1 MQIWANQSREANVA
15 DEPIRGHNI
24 SLDWSIKDWRYT
36 YWPINE
42 SPMTSPAYS
51 QTNWPVGWVIKT
63 FFGISNLHIGQM
75 MYFGVKLRTFQGF
88 FVSVWFGVG
97 QVQKT
102 EFSLIWKHWSS
113 LWVEVQCSIIPGILS
128 DVSTQTKPIF
138 SFVFG
143 FYGGYFKKNVFLNI
157 FRKIKKC
164 FISRHSI

>member
-1 MQIWANQSREANVA
+1 MTKDLFSTSLKHSYWQRFGYIFILLLVHYDWVAAKFGCIPFFRILKAWA
-15 DEPIRGHNI
+15 
-24 SLDWSIKDWRYT
+24 
-36 YWPINE
+36 
-42 SPMTSPAYS
+42 
-51 QTNWPVGWVIKT
+51 VGWAIKT
-63 FFGISNLHIGQM
+63 FFWISNLHIGQM
-75 MYFGVKLRTFQGF
+75 MYFCVKLRTFQGF
-88 FVSVWFGVG
+88 FISVWFGVG
-97 QVQKT
+97 QDQKT

-157 FRKIKKC
+157 FWKIKKC